1 MSRVVFSS
9 FCFLA
14 VLFQLL
20 NLWACG
26 GGVVAF
32 NATSGAMVTQTD
44 QAPEVRSALA
54 RALQQRRFTIESE
67 TDGELIARLDH
78 RSVSLRVRIV
88 YSGSD
93 YRIEYLDS
101 VGLDYQVDPET
112 GRAMISRR
120 YPRYIQRLEREIVS
134 ELDRPAR
141 EAQEA
146 IDAERDHQLALER
159 AETDRQLALAREQ
172 NREAERRRRAQTEQE
187 MLRADAAASEA
198 AAAEARADEER
209 LRRQPL
215 PTIRGHEEAVMVR
228 RFRFRPAAVQRQSVS
243 LEPGLMPDPYAL
255 EGRAVGRISSRR
267 LGLPDS
273 CPGFWSRQPQ
283 HYVSMPRGFRYFRLD
298 AVASDDTTLAI
309 VTPDGQVLCDDDG
322 AGNLNPRLHG
332 SFPAGTYAV
341 YVGTYRRGRRT
352 NYALELSEIAPRRQP
367 TYARAPEGSYAQAP
381 PRAAQP
387 VAPPDCRTELLN
399 QGHSSTSLVHC
410 RGAEPRCAAALLRA
424 GHSPT
429 GLIHCRNVNP
439 ACAEAALRNGQSPT
453 SLIHCR

>member
-1 MSRVVFSS
+1 MRRIVFSV
-9 FCFLA
+9 FCFSIVFL
-14 VLFQLL
+14 QLL
-20 NLWACG
+20 SLWACG

-44 QAPEVRSALA
+44 QASEVRAALS

-67 TDGELIARLDH
+67 APGELVARLDH
-78 RSVSLRVRIV
+78 RSISLRVRIA
-88 YSGSD
+88 YSPSE

-134 ELDRPAR
+134 ELGRPAR

-146 IDAERDHQLALER
+146 IEEQREHQLAMER

-172 NREAERRRRAQTEQE
+172 NREAERQRRAETQREA
-187 MLRADAAASEA
+187 LRADAAASQA

-215 PTIRGHEEAVMVR
+215 PVIRGHEEAVVVR
-228 RFRFRPAAVQRQSVS
+228 RFRFQPASVQRQSVA
-243 LEPGLMPDPYAL
+243 LEPGFMPDPYAL
-255 EGRAVGRISSRR
+255 QGRAVGRISSQR
-267 LGLPDS
+267 LGLPNS
-273 CPGFWSRQPQ
+273 CPGFWSRRPQ
-283 HYVSMPRGFRYFRLD
+283 HYVSMPRGFDYLRLE
-298 AVASDDTTLAI
+298 ALSSDDTTLAI

-341 YVGTYRRGRRT
+341 YVGTYQRGRRT
-352 NYALELSEIAPRRQP
+352 NYDLELSELAPRRSYRQAQGRGYAPQP
-367 TYARAPEGSYAQAP
+367 QPQRRA
-381 PRAAQP
+381 
-387 VAPPDCRTELLN
+387 APPDCRTVVLN
-399 QGHSSTSLVHC
+399 HGHSTSSVIHC
-410 RGAEPRCAAALLRA
+410 RGAEPRCAAALIRA
-424 GHSPT
+424 GHSPS
-429 GLIHCRNVNP
+429 GLIHCRDVDP
-439 ACAEAALRNGQSPT
+439 ACAEAALRNGQSPS